1 MKKRHVLLGAA
12 IAVALAF
19 LGLGCTDESTT
30 VLPSQSEAPGVTVSG
45 SGSVFG
51 EPDVALITLGVDAN
65 AESVGDAREQ
75 AASSMDAML
84 NALKDGGVAENDI
97 QTQRFS
103 VQPQYDFSGNKQE
116 LIGFTV
122 SNIVTAKVRSIDD
135 TGDLVDAAVTAG
147 GNLARVESLSFTIDD
162 PSALE
167 EQARRD
173 AMAEARSKAETLA
186 DAGGIELGA
195 PISISETGGPTP
207 IPFAAGELRQ
217 AADTSTPIETGQL
230 EVQVSVQV
238 VYGLK

>member
-19 LGLGCTDESTT
+19 LGIGCTDDSTT
-30 VLPSQSEAPGVTVSG
+30 VLPSNSEAPGVTVSG

-51 EPDVALITLGVDAN
+51 EPDVALITLGVDAS
-65 AESVGDAREQ
+65 AQSVGDAREQ
-75 AASSMDAML
+75 AAASMDAML

-97 QTQRFS
+97 QTQRVS
-103 VQPQYDFSGNKQE
+103 VQPQYDYSGNKQE

-122 SNIVTAKVRSIDD
+122 SNIVTAKVRAIDD
-135 TGDLVDAAVTAG
+135 TGDLLDAAVTAG

-162 PSALE
+162 PSTLE

-173 AMAEARSKAETLA
+173 AMAEARAKAETLA
-186 DAGGIELGA
+186 DAGGVELGE
-195 PISISETGGPTP
+195 PISISETGGPVP
-207 IPFAAGELRQ
+207 VSFGAEAAFQ

-238 VYGLK
+238 VYGLQ